1 MSDLNNDSA
10 YRWGVMGK
18 ILVARLKT
26 GNDLLLSLKKIVEEN
41 GIRAGVILSGVG
53 LLGKARIRNVKIF
66 PEKFPISDEHRVV
79 VSFDGPLEIL
89 SLSGNISLIED
100 KPSVHLHTTL
110 SYYNSADIQVVGG
123 HVIEGCI
130 VFGFAEIMVMEIEGI
145 LMEKRFDAETKT
157 FQLFA

>member
-1 MSDLNNDSA
+1 MRTLINDPI
-10 YRWGVMGK
+10 YRFGTAGK

-41 GIRAGVILSGVG
+41 EIKAGVIISGVG
-53 LLGKARIRNVKIF
+53 LLEKARIRNVKIF
-66 PEKFPISDEHRVV
+66 PEKFPISDEHRII

-100 KPSVHLHTTL
+100 KPSVHLHATL
-110 SYYNSADIQVVGG
+110 SYYNGTSIQVVGG
-123 HVIEGCI
+123 HVIEGCTI
-130 VFGFAEIMVMEIEGI
+130 FGFAEIVIIEIESI
-145 LMEKRFDAETKT
+145 LMKKGFDTETKT